1 MLKKKG
7 TYYENQFDELQKEY
21 QKKNLQ
27 WCGMYGFNNTYGLA
41 IRKEIAEKYD
51 IKTYS
56 DLSAI
61 ASQLTFGAEYD
72 FFEREDGYD
81 ALCKIYNYQ
90 FKATMDM
97 DIGLKYQAINQG
109 QVDVMTIFTTDGQ
122 LSNDQIVV
130 LEDDQHFYPSY
141 LCGNVVRSEVLKDH
155 PELKKVLNQLAYK
168 IDDLQMA
175 KMNDLVESQGKE
187 PREVARNY
195 LKEINLLKD

>member
-1 MLKKKG
+1 
-7 TYYENQFDELQKEY
+7 
-21 QKKNLQ
+21 
-27 WCGMYGFNNTYGLA
+27 MYGFNNTYGLA

-72 FFEREDGYD
+72 FEREDGYD
-81 ALCKIYNYQ
+81 ALCKTYNYQ

-141 LCGNVVRSEVLKDH
+141 LCGNVVHLS
-155 PELKKVLNQLAYK
+155 
-168 IDDLQMA
+168 
-175 KMNDLVESQGKE
+175 
-187 PREVARNY
+187 
-195 LKEINLLKD
+195 

>member
-1 MLKKKG
+1 
-7 TYYENQFDELQKEY
+7 
-21 QKKNLQ
+21 
-27 WCGMYGFNNTYGLA
+27 
-41 IRKEIAEKYD
+41 
-51 IKTYS
+51 
-56 DLSAI
+56 
-61 ASQLTFGAEYD
+61 
-72 FFEREDGYD
+72 
-81 ALCKIYNYQ
+81 
-90 FKATMDM
+90 MDM

-195 LKEINLLKD
+195 LKEINLLKEYGSYY